1 MKKTKKIMKPNLSTE
16 KHLTLCS
23 MTIYCS
29 RVLGTELGKLV

>member
-23 MTIYCS
+23 LTIYCS
-29 RVLGTELGKLV
+29 RILGTELGKLV